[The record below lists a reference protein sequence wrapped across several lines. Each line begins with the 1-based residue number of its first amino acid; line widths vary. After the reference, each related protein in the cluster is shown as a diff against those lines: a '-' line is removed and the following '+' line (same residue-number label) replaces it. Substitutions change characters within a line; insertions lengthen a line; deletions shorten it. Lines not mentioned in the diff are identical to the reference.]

1 MPSFVLHAGLHKTAT
16 TSLQE
21 QVFPSIA
28 SVLYTGKSRQVMSVR
43 KTIIL
48 PQFVAHCQEDKE
60 HIKRLPAHT
69 CAYYLS
75 LLQDRVVS
83 RLARSKE
90 TLQSVQ
96 PLIGLM
102 NDLLERIDQTSPE
115 TIILYSCE
123 GLLLCLGHVCPK
135 QALKIPEHKRDQ
147 APLFYYKQ
155 LFPGRTQKI
164 VIYVRSPIDY
174 LYSRYIQ
181 IHTVKMQRS
190 KHFVMTPAEYLS
202 IQGKLYS
209 EIGRQQSI
217 FYHVYHRELAQDL
230 ESLGPKIAVRSYDK
244 HILNSPSI
252 SKEIDKAFGLQVLDP
267 DKVDTRFK
275 QQPLNTTDRD
285 KDEAIKNIMSHMG
298 FSNHSQ
304 LKHAFQETAESNSL
318 VRAALS
324 STIFS

>member
-28 SVLYTGKSRQVMSVR
+28 NVLYTGKSRQVMSVR
-43 KTIIL
+43 KTLVL
-48 PQFVAHCQEDKE
+48 PQFVAHCQEDKD

-69 CAYYLS
+69 CSYYLS

-83 RLARSKE
+83 RLARSQE

-96 PLIGLM
+96 PLIRLM
-102 NDLLERIDQTSPE
+102 NDLLERIDQISPE

-135 QALKIPEHKRDQ
+135 QALKVPEHKRDQ

-155 LFPGRTQKI
+155 LFPGITQKI
-164 VIYVRSPIDY
+164 IVYVRSPIDY

-190 KHFVMTPAEYLS
+190 KNYARTPTEYLN

-209 EIGRQQSI
+209 GNARQQSI
-217 FYHVYHRELAQDL
+217 FYHVYQRKLAQDL
-230 ESLGPKIAVRSYDK
+230 ESLGPEIAVRSYDK
-244 HILNSPSI
+244 HILNSSSI
-252 SKEIDKAFGLQVLDP
+252 SKEVNKAFGLQVIDP
-267 DKVDTRFK
+267 DKVDARFK
-275 QQPLNTTDRD
+275 RQPLNTTDRD
-285 KDEAIKNIMSHMG
+285 KDEAIKNIMNHMG
-298 FSNHSQ
+298 FSSHSQ
-304 LKHAFQETAESNSL
+304 LKKAFQETAESNSL
-318 VRAALS
+318 VQAALS
-324 STIFS
+324 STIFP